1 MAIPYTNRSAIAIIP
16 ELALRNKPAPTM
28 DEIQLEFIRV
38 YPTIR
43 LGSVFDCM
51 QFIGKGKLRLT
62 FTTASKM
69 ENFIHDG
76 LTFRGHPLEL
86 KPISTRRWVRVRHY
100 PYGAPVA
107 HLEKKLLQYGKWFNV
122 RHESLRNVAIGDIS
136 VLMEVEKNIPSKLYI
151 NGHRCHIHYT
161 GQQQT
166 CFKCNKTGHHSR
178 QCPDNQAI
186 APQQAGPQLAATQ
199 QSGIP
204 TAAQIVAGTQKPPSP
219 RTIVGLNATTHPKT
233 PVQPARLSVDA
244 VTKIA
249 LPASPPAGQSSA
261 QDTDISR
268 DVGPPQPLPPPPPP
282 PPPAPAPPIP
292 PNPPKKTTDVTHDQ
306 VSPPAHESKRRFLS
320 FTPPPKLSPMPPSPT
335 PTSTNPP
342 LPSTPMATTPP
353 PIGFSPSQDGD
364 VFGQEKQEDSKFSPA
379 ISTDSSAASLISAP
393 LKTQPVASKDTIV
406 SPDLF
411 SSHSQSL
418 DRDKKQHRDSAK
430 HNFPGHPAP
439 QRTSTFRR
447 LKSDHKPNLKNARF
461 RWKQNNNPNINRFEV
476 LAKIDDDDQL
486 VLHES
491 FSEPDVGLTSSG
503 NLTFKDDPPQVRR
516 IPNAPC
522 RDTDTPASD
531 V

>member
-43 LGSVFDCM
+43 LDSVFDCM
-51 QFIGKGKLRLT
+51 QFLGKGKLRLT
-62 FTTASKM
+62 FTNAAKM

-86 KPISTRRWVRVRHY
+86 KPISTRRWVHVRHY
-100 PYGAPVA
+100 PYGVPCAP
-107 HLEKKLLQYGKWFNV
+107 LEKKLVQYGKWLNV
-122 RHESLRNVAIGDIS
+122 KRDRLRNVDLGTIS

-151 NGHRCHIHYT
+151 HGHRCHIQYS
-161 GQQQT
+161 GQQPT

-186 APQQAGPQLAATQ
+186 APPQAGPQLAVTQ
-199 QSGIP
+199 QAGIP

-249 LPASPPAGQSSA
+249 LPTSPPAGHISA

-268 DVGPPQPLPPPPPP
+268 DVGPPQPLPPPP
-282 PPPAPAPPIP
+282 IP
-292 PNPPKKTTDVTHDQ
+292 PNPPKKTTDVIHDE
-306 VSPPAHESKRRFLS
+306 VSPPTHESKRRLLS

-364 VFGQEKQEDSKFSPA
+364 VLGQEQQEDSKFSPA
-379 ISTDSSAASLISAP
+379 ISTDSSAASLASAP
-393 LKTQPVASKDTIV
+393 LKTQPAASKDTIF

-411 SSHSQSL
+411 PSHSQSL
-418 DRDKKQHRDSAK
+418 DRDKKQQHRVSAK
-430 HNFPGHPAP
+430 HILPGHLAP
-439 QRTSTFRR
+439 QRTSTARR
-447 LKSDHKPNLKNARF
+447 RKSDYKPNLKNARSI
-461 RWKQNNNPNINRFEV
+461 WKQKNNPNRNRYEV
-476 LAKIDDDDQL
+476 LAKIEDDDQL